1 MMKRKY
7 PNVYV
12 DKNGKP
18 FYNVLIGRDQNGKQ
32 KFKKGRRDS
41 NGKPFKSERAAS
53 LEAARIKS
61 EYLVASGREVFRLNY
76 ATFLRE
82 KFMPAYKGDVENST
96 YKSHLASFRYA
107 TKRFGK
113 KLLEDISSIDCE
125 EYRTWLSSESGF
137 SKSYAS
143 MCYISFRQTLD
154 YAVRIGYL
162 KTNESKRTKSISKG
176 KAIVKYWTK
185 SQFEQVIS
193 QTCIS
198 DFHEHLCFI
207 MIWLYFMTGI
217 RVSEGLALTWDDV
230 DLNHDKLRVH
240 HTLDYKNKS
249 NFTVKPYTKTSSGK
263 RTISLDKDTVK
274 YLSDWKKVQMKHGF
288 NRFILSYDGMPM
300 SRTTVNVV
308 VTRYAKLAGVPVIQA
323 KGLRH
328 SHVSYL
334 INEIN
339 ADVLTISRRLGHSSP
354 DITLKYYAHLWDRND
369 DGLAEKMTGNI
380 SFKSSITPSSV
391 FNGNQ
396 HLLNE

>member
-41 NGKPFKSERAAS
+41 NGRPFKSEHAAS
-53 LEAARIKS
+53 LEAARIKN
-61 EYLVASGREVFRLNY
+61 EYLASGREVYRLNY
-76 ATFLRE
+76 ATFVKE

-96 YKSHLASFRYA
+96 YLTHVALFRHA
-107 TKRFGK
+107 TKRLGK
-113 KLLEDISSIDCE
+113 KLLEDISVRDCE
-125 EYRTWLSSESGF
+125 EYRTWLSSQNGF

-143 MCYISFRQTLD
+143 MCYIAFRQSLD
-154 YAVRIGYL
+154 YAVRMGYL
-162 KTNESKRTKSISKG
+162 ITNESKRTKSISKG
-176 KAIVKYWTK
+176 KSIVKYWTK

-193 QTCIS
+193 HICLS

-230 DLNHDKLRVH
+230 DLNHNKLRVH

-249 NFTVKPYTKTSSGK
+249 DFTVKQYTKTGNGE
-263 RTISLDKDTVK
+263 RTISLDEDTVR
-274 YLSDWKKVQMKHGF
+274 YLSDWEKVQMAHGS

-300 SRTTVNVV
+300 SRKTVNVV
-308 VTRYAKLAGVPVIQA
+308 VSRYAKLAGVPIIQP

-334 INEIN
+334 INEFN
-339 ADVLTISRRLGHSSP
+339 VDVLTISRRLGHSSP
-354 DITLKYYAHLWDRND
+354 DITLKYYSHLWDRND
-369 DGLAEKMTGNI
+369 DDLADKMTGNI
-380 SFKSSITPSSV
+380 IVKSPKEPSSV

-396 HLLNE
+396 HMLNE